1 MNDFFSKSKKY
12 LQGILLTAF
21 FLMVNGCATTLNLG
35 MMASANGAPQV
46 EKTDEIIIKGKAD
59 NADNEAAKIK
69 TDNESNKV
77 ED

>member
-1 MNDFFSKSKKY
+1 MTTTIEYIEPKQGKAYVTANEIAYERIIKTLPNYIAEKY
-12 LQGILLTAF
+12 SVTY
-21 FLMVNGCATTLNLG
+21 N
-35 MMASANGAPQV
+35 